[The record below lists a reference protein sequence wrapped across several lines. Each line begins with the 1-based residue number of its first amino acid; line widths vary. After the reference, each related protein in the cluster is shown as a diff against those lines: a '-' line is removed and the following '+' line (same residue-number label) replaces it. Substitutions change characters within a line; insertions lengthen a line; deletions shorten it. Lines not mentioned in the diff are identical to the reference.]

1 MIDYETLLISFKQIL
16 KDNGLKFTKQRDII
30 LKTLYS
36 NTGHFTPEELLS
48 IIKKDYP
55 KLTIG
60 IATIYRTLGLLE
72 ESKIVDSISFGAK
85 GKKYEIGVK
94 AHHDHLV
101 CIECAKL
108 IEFLDETIELQQELI
123 AKKFDFKMT
132 GHNMNIMGIC
142 KECQKK
148 KI

>member
-1 MIDYETLLISFKQIL
+1 MIDYETLLISFKKIL

-36 NTGHFTPEELLS
+36 NSGHFTPEELLL
-48 IIKKDYP
+48 IIKKSYP
-55 KLTIG
+55 DIKIG
-60 IATIYRTLGLLE
+60 IATIYRTLSLLE

-94 AHHDHLV
+94 EHHDHLL
-101 CIECAKL
+101 CIKCGKI
-108 IEFLDETIELQQELI
+108 IEFLDETIELQQEII
-123 AKKFDFKMT
+123 AKKFNFEMT
-132 GHNMNIMGIC
+132 GHNMNIIGIC
-142 KECQKK
+142 NECQNK

>member
-72 ESKIVDSISFGAK
+72 DSKIVDSISFGAK

-94 AHHDHLV
+94 EHHDHLV
-101 CIECAKL
+101 CVECGKL

-132 GHNMNIMGIC
+132 GHNMNIIGIC
-142 KECQKK
+142 NECQNK